1 MMQQSNPGINSSI
14 SDWKGQEI
22 TDFQEDL
29 RIKVNAHISEKWFY
43 THMKSA
49 HPSIPRI
56 DMLNLLSKYAG
67 YVNWN
72 DFVFQNQEKLQTK
85 IAVKNPNRYF
95 IIVPVTVLVIVGIFF
110 LLFKLF
116 NTRDYSFCFYDADT
130 REPIINK
137 KIEVRLLINDESPVN
152 YISNLNGCLR
162 LKTDKSK
169 IKMVVTAQ
177 YYRTDTIVRI
187 LKKIDR
193 NETINL
199 HADDYAL
206 MIHYF
211 SMMKVD
217 DWEKRKKRLEE
228 MFDDR
233 AMIYQVFNDKDATG
247 MALYNKHE
255 FIDRMTMPS
264 GSLKNIE
271 ILGSQ
276 FRDQKIMTLRFRI
289 NDRKK

>member
-1 MMQQSNPGINSSI
+1 
-14 SDWKGQEI
+14 
-22 TDFQEDL
+22 
-29 RIKVNAHISEKWFY
+29 
-43 THMKSA
+43 
-49 HPSIPRI
+49 
-56 DMLNLLSKYAG
+56 
-67 YVNWN
+67 
-72 DFVFQNQEKLQTK
+72 
-85 IAVKNPNRYF
+85 
-95 IIVPVTVLVIVGIFF
+95 
-110 LLFKLF
+110 
-116 NTRDYSFCFYDADT
+116 
-130 REPIINK
+130 
-137 KIEVRLLINDESPVN
+137 
-152 YISNLNGCLR
+152 
-162 LKTDKSK
+162 
-169 IKMVVTAQ
+169 MVVTAQ